1 MCHAEF
7 KRSSKNRGVFK
18 TLHSELKEMDK
29 SYSWEIFF
37 PKLFSLTR
45 WIGYQV
51 CTSIMAKKSNRVL
64 MCRYAQTLRDRGCGA
79 RHFDPYKYRRR
90 RGFRDAAEG
99 GADDR
104 DGDNSSEEEEIQRVR
119 TAIEEGRLEEDDYVR
134 QPRLFES
141 INAAVDSFP
150 DQVDMVAADG
160 FDCGDENPSKMLQ
173 KNLLNPNVGL
183 TDLNIG
189 RSCYFSGCL
198 TPYKVL
204 VESLQCATTPEQH
217 LAARRIRQFY
227 MVMQAAWIGTRTT
240 EPMFACRAFSEW
252 MEEMLS
258 KGKRQLVKLVK
269 QECRAFCSILVAA
282 MRRRLRTIWFHIQ
295 SLEIIDPLGPDLAT
309 HATAEVWEA
318 MENLCWRRG
327 LNFHDVKEQAI
338 IIRSEAQN
346 LDAQSKATIRMD
358 LCSYLRDRHSTFVMT
373 MTESPTPEYDKFCEV
388 VFSIPLTSSFVESLF
403 SKMSYNQYKIRS
415 RLTDSRLSSILHL
428 HDSAVSNPQ
437 QCLPSASFLKVMIPR
452 SARDKLTMNKNV
464 GQKVCQVFE
473 DGHRYHG
480 EVTKIIYHE
489 IHAQYMYHVVFEDG
503 DEADYWRHELEMIM
517 CRCDVRSTDDDSDS
531 NDS

>member
-1 MCHAEF
+1 M
-7 KRSSKNRGVFK
+7 
-18 TLHSELKEMDK
+18 
-29 SYSWEIFF
+29 
-37 PKLFSLTR
+37 
-45 WIGYQV
+45 
-51 CTSIMAKKSNRVL
+51 
-64 MCRYAQTLRDRGCGA
+64 
-79 RHFDPYKYRRR
+79 
-90 RGFRDAAEG
+90 
-99 GADDR
+99 
-104 DGDNSSEEEEIQRVR
+104 
-119 TAIEEGRLEEDDYVR
+119 
-134 QPRLFES
+134 
-141 INAAVDSFP
+141 
-150 DQVDMVAADG
+150 
-160 FDCGDENPSKMLQ
+160 
-173 KNLLNPNVGL
+173 
-183 TDLNIG
+183 
-189 RSCYFSGCL
+189 
-198 TPYKVL
+198 
-204 VESLQCATTPEQH
+204 
-217 LAARRIRQFY
+217 
-227 MVMQAAWIGTRTT
+227 
-240 EPMFACRAFSEW
+240 
-252 MEEMLS
+252 
-258 KGKRQLVKLVK
+258 KLVK
-269 QECRAFCSILVAA
+269 QECRAFCSILVAS

-428 HDSAVSNPQ
+428 HDSAVPNPQ